1 MAWFTRS
8 SNLKTLAVAL
18 TLGLAVTLPVR
29 GQAQLSS
36 RSPSSD
42 LPDRWE
48 LRQTTT
54 SSTPTLSNTSA
65 FRPPRSPDAPR
76 PENRA
81 GGGTRGGDRCSADEG
96 IPIALVPESLVGTTT
111 AEYPTIYWYMPST
124 SAPAVQFVLRD
135 AGGDRVY
142 EVQYSLSDSAE
153 ETAASGI
160 MSITLP
166 AFANLSPLE
175 VGEVYSWE
183 LALKCDP
190 PDSSQDIVVQGKI
203 QRVAVE
209 PETKRQLQQATPQE
223 RLTLYAGKRLWYDT
237 LDTLIEL
244 RRDRPEDTDL
254 AAAWDKLLTSVGL

>member
-18 TLGLAVTLPVR
+18 TLGLAVTLPTKV
-29 GQAQLSS
+29 QAQLSS

-48 LRQTTT
+48 MRQPST
-54 SSTPTLSNTSA
+54 SGTSAFDNTSA
-65 FRPPRSPDAPR
+65 FRAPRSPNAPR

-81 GGGTRGGDRCSADEG
+81 GGGTRGGDRCSEDEG
-96 IPIALVPESLVGTTT
+96 VPIALVPESLVGTTT
-111 AEYPTIYWYMPST
+111 AEYPTIYWYMPPT
-124 SAPAVQFVLRD
+124 SAPAVQFVLRN
-135 AGGDRVY
+135 ASGDRVY
-142 EVQYSLSDSAE
+142 EVQYSLADSVEGA
-153 ETAASGI
+153 AASGI

-175 VGEVYSWE
+175 VGQVYNWE

-209 PETKRQLQQATPQE
+209 PEMTSQLQQATAQE
-223 RLTLYAGKRLWYDT
+223 RLNFYAGERLWYDT